1 MVYIFKTMHAHRTRI
16 EVTGNREVCITLPSD
31 FPPGEAEVIVLG
43 TGSARVSQ
51 GRKLT
56 VDELLAARLTPPA
69 GVAPV
74 GLDDMERILSLLAPG
89 NASTERVGAVVAHL
103 EKARSGTAAEA
114 RERLGWKP
122 ISDEAAARNLD
133 INLDDFING

>member
-1 MVYIFKTMHAHRTRI
+1 MVCIIKSMHAHRTRI
-16 EVTGNREVCITLPSD
+16 EVTGNREVSITLPSD

-43 TGSARVSQ
+43 TGGSRVSQ

-74 GLDDMERILSLLAPG
+74 GLDDMERAIA
-89 NASTERVGAVVAHL
+89 EGATRRA
-103 EKARSGTAAEA
+103 G
-114 RERLGWKP
+114 
-122 ISDEAAARNLD
+122 I
-133 INLDDFING
+133 